1 VCGPKALIVGAE
13 NGKENAMSSILTNT
27 WLQSRT
33 LHELHV
39 LRGETLRALAVA
51 QPGSPA
57 AREAVAGLAAVDR
70 MIRLRTPGLRP

>member
-13 NGKENAMSSILTNT
+13 NGKENAMSRILTNT

-39 LRGETLRALAVA
+39 LRGETLRALAAA

-57 AREAVAGLAAVDR
+57 ARDAVASLAAVDR